1 MRATVVLAIALA
13 AASANAMTLDDA
25 INAALAHNRQI
36 ANAQLEVGKATDRV
50 AAARTQRLPRLN
62 LDMFATESLN
72 RLTFDFREGIFGTYP
87 GIGPV
92 PALDTRVTLA
102 RTLDN
107 FAIVRVTQPLTQL
120 RQISIGTRMAE
131 EAARIRREDARD
143 ENLRVVAD
151 VKRLFHSMVQT
162 RAAMTAAASGI
173 ETLTEIEKTA
183 QRHLDE
189 KTILR
194 ADVLDVQ
201 ARLASARASAASLA
215 DAYATQR
222 EQMALLIGTD
232 FDEPA
237 ESPVILSEAKDL
249 RGASLPRDPSPSPR
263 LRMTNPSISSQ
274 PPSEAKDLSAAA
286 DRPDLVKASLAIR
299 LAEEDVRM
307 QRAKAIPDVSLVGA
321 YVAPA
326 TAGVLPKHVAALTL
340 VVSAEPFTWGRRAAE
355 MAEKQK
361 ALEQARNVERDAREA
376 AAIEIADAQRRVK
389 TSQLA
394 IAAREAERAAAAER
408 LRVVRERFSN
418 DAALLKDV
426 LERQAAA
433 SDAESRLIAAN
444 ETRWI
449 ALADYDRA
457 IGRIR

>member
-1 MRATVVLAIALA
+1 MRATAVLAIALA
-13 AASANAMTLDDA
+13 ASAAHAMTLEQA
-25 INAALAHNRQI
+25 IDAALAHNRQI
-36 ANAQLEVGKATDRV
+36 ANARLEVGKANDRV
-50 AAARTQRLPRLN
+50 VAARTQRLPRIN
-62 LDMFATESLN
+62 LDMFSTESLN
-72 RLTFDFREGIFGTYP
+72 RLTFDFREVIFGTYP

-107 FAIVRVTQPLTQL
+107 FAVVRVTQPLTQL
-120 RQISIGTRMAE
+120 RQVSIGTRMAREAAQIRME
-131 EAARIRREDARD
+131 EARD
-143 ENLRVVAD
+143 QNLRVVAD

-162 RAAMTAAASGI
+162 RAAMRAAAAGI

-194 ADVLDVQ
+194 ADVLDVRG
-201 ARLASARASAASLA
+201 RLASARATAAALD

-222 EQMALLIGTD
+222 EQMGLLIGGA
-232 FDEPA
+232 FDEPRVA
-237 ESPVILSEAKDL
+237 QASSL
-249 RGASLPRDPSPSPR
+249 RPGGDDGGAGWKPALHGGGDGDDVA
-263 LRMTNPSISSQ
+263 N
-274 PPSEAKDLSAAA
+274 
-286 DRPDLVKASLAIR
+286 RPDLARANLAIKV
-299 LAEEDVRM
+299 AEEDVRL

-326 TAGVLPKHVAALTL
+326 TAGVLPKHVAAVTL
-340 VVSAEPFTWGRRAAE
+340 VVSVEPFTWGRRAAE
-355 MAEKQK
+355 LAEKQK
-361 ALEQARNVERDAREA
+361 AVEQARNVERDAREA
-376 AAIEIADAQRRVK
+376 AQIEIADARRRVD

-394 IAAREAERAAAAER
+394 IAAREAERDAAAER
-408 LRVVRERFSN
+408 LRVVHERFAN

-433 SDAESRLIAAN
+433 SEAESRLIAAN
-444 ETRWI
+444 ESRWI

-457 IGRIR
+457 IGKSQ

>member
-1 MRATVVLAIALA
+1 MKAVAVLALVVA
-13 AASANAMTLDDA
+13 AAPAHAMTLDQA
-25 INAALAHNRQI
+25 INAALANNRQI
-36 ANAQLEVGKATDRV
+36 VNAKLEVGKANDRV
-50 AAARTQRLPRLN
+50 AAARTQRLPRFN

-107 FAIVRVTQPLTQL
+107 FAVVRVTQPLTQL
-120 RQISIGTRMAE
+120 RQVAIGTRMAREAAQIRME
-131 EAARIRREDARD
+131 EARD
-143 ENLRVVAD
+143 QNLRVVAD

-162 RAAMTAAASGI
+162 RAAMRAAAAGI

-194 ADVLDVQ
+194 ADVLDVRG
-201 ARLASARASAASLA
+201 RLASARATAAALD

-222 EQMALLIGTD
+222 EQMGLLIGGA
-232 FDEPA
+232 FDEPSGPA
-237 ESPVILSEAKDL
+237 EVL
-249 RGASLPRDPSPSPR
+249 RFAQDDG
-263 LRMTNPSISSQ
+263 
-274 PPSEAKDLSAAA
+274 KA
-286 DRPDLVKASLAIR
+286 DRPDLARANLAIK
-299 LAEEDVRM
+299 LAEEDVRL

-326 TAGVLPKHVAALTL
+326 TAGVLPKHVAAITL
-340 VVSAEPFTWGRRAAE
+340 VVSVEPFTWGRRAAE
-355 MAEKQK
+355 LAEKQK
-361 ALEQARNVERDAREA
+361 AVEQARNVERDAREA
-376 AAIEIADAQRRVK
+376 AQIEIADARRRVD

-394 IAAREAERAAAAER
+394 IAAREAERDAAAER
-408 LRVVRERFSN
+408 LRVVHERFAN

-433 SDAESRLIAAN
+433 SEAESRLIAAN
-444 ETRWI
+444 ESRWI

-457 IGRIR
+457 IGKSQ